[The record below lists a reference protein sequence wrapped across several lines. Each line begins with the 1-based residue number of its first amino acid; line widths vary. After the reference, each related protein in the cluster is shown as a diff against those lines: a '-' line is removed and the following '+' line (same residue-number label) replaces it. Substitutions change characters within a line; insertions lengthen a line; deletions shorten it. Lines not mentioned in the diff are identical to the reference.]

1 MSRGRGLL
9 AILLLSIGCAS
20 KNKPDSAAAS
30 DVAAKETPA
39 EASPAPADGAGAG
52 PVAPIVDDDEEA
64 DAPMREGVADESL
77 DELRS
82 QLDGYEADL
91 RERGVKLRGYPP
103 GSKRDRHG
111 KRTKKTTSTPATATP
126 ERNKCESLCDLATAV
141 CGLKDRICGLASV
154 HQNEQ
159 EYEVACE
166 RAERDCGRASE
177 ACDDCS

>member
-1 MSRGRGLL
+1 MRGREVL

-30 DVAAKETPA
+30 DVATKQAPA
-39 EASPAPADGAGAG
+39 EASPAPADGAGG
-52 PVAPIVDDDEEA
+52 MVAPIVEDDEEM
-64 DAPMREGVADESL
+64 DAPMREGAAEASL
-77 DELRS
+77 DDLRKE
-82 QLDGYEADL
+82 LDGYEADL

-103 GSKRDRHG
+103 GSKRDQHG

-154 HQNEQ
+154 HSNEH